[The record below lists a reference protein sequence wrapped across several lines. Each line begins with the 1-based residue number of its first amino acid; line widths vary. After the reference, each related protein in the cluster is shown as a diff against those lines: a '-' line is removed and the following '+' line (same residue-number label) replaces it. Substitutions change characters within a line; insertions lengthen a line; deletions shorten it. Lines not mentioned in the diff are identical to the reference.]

1 MESPTPSEAEEPTRS
16 PDLRSELFQDLST
29 RFASALSASD
39 SLPAA
44 AQKVLV
50 QLLDSDAPTAAEIIA
65 AASKSD
71 PLKEEVGDE

>member
-29 RFASALSASD
+29 QFASALSSKS

-44 AQKVLV
+44 AQKALI

-71 PLKEEVGDE
+71 PLEAEVGNE